1 MQTTS
6 GTDPNSLFRQAL
18 QMQQSGQFGNAI
30 HIYRQL
36 LDQFPDDAGLLCQL
50 GTALLQAGQPG
61 DGIPHL
67 RRAVKIAPAVPMA
80 LANLAT
86 ALHQT
91 GRSGEALGY
100 FERVAALDP
109 NAPRAHNNL
118 GNILRDLG
126 RARDAIARYDRAIA
140 LAPDYGEAYYNRADT
155 LYELGETE
163 RALTDFDR
171 AILLRPQMVEAR
183 INRSTL
189 LCDVGQTERALAD
202 CDAVIEMAPH
212 MAQGYNNRGNVL
224 LMAKRPN
231 DALADFDTAL
241 EIAPDYSE
249 AHSNRGN
256 ALIELNRHT
265 EALAAFDM
273 AIAAAPGNAQAYYNR
288 AGVQISLD
296 LPENALADLD
306 RALELAPDTAEYHL
320 NRGYALRALARH
332 AEALD
337 AFHRARTLNPTRDTT
352 RSDASFN
359 AALGELQLGHFAT
372 GWPLYEARWNN
383 VQLKKHDPGF
393 SEPRWQ
399 GEDIHD
405 KTILVY
411 AEQGMGD
418 VIQFSRYCPMVAARA
433 GKVLFLV
440 HPSLNSLMTT
450 LPGTYEIVSQQPP
463 PFDVQVPL
471 MSLPLIFGTTATTI
485 PAEVPYL
492 SANAERAAAWDQR
505 LGEKTRPRIGLVWSG
520 NPSHLQDSHRS
531 IAIAAIAR
539 LLDLPFDFHAL
550 QKVIRT
556 ADRIALRDFPQLTLH
571 EDALEDFAD
580 TAALASQMDLVI
592 SVDTAVAHMAGA
604 IGKPL
609 WLLIPYSADWRWL
622 TGRNDS
628 PWYPTAKLFRQPVL
642 GDWQTPLD
650 IVRAELIHQFA
661 VQPTASADVEAGEPA

>member
-1 MQTTS
+1 MQTMP

-18 QMQQSGQFGNAI
+18 QLQQSGQFGNAI

-36 LDQFPDDAGLLCQL
+36 VSLYPDDPGLLCQL

-67 RRAVKIAPAVPMA
+67 RRAAKLAPDMLMA

-126 RARDAIARYDRAIA
+126 RTRDAIARYDHAIA

-155 LYELGETE
+155 LQEMGETE
-163 RALTDFDR
+163 RALADYDQ
-171 AILLRPQMVEAR
+171 AIILRPQMVEAYL
-183 INRSTL
+183 NRSTL
-189 LCDVGQTERALAD
+189 LCDMGQTERALAD
-202 CDAVIEMAPH
+202 CDAVIALAPH
-212 MAQGYNNRGNVL
+212 IAQGYNNRGNIL
-224 LMAKRPN
+224 LMVKRPE
-231 DALADFDTAL
+231 DALTDFDKAL
-241 EIAPDYSE
+241 DIAPDYSE

-256 ALIELNRHT
+256 ALIELGRHT
-265 EALAAFDM
+265 DALAAFDM
-273 AIAAAPGNAQAYYNR
+273 AIAAAPDNAQAYYNR
-288 AGVQISLD
+288 AGVQISLNQ
-296 LPENALADLD
+296 PEYALADLD
-306 RALELAPDTAEYHL
+306 RAIELAPGTAEYHL

-332 AEALD
+332 DEALD
-337 AFHRARTLNPTRDTT
+337 AFHHARTLNSTRDTT
-352 RSDASFN
+352 RNDASFN
-359 AALGELQLGHFAT
+359 AALGELQLGHFET
-372 GWPLYEARWNN
+372 GWPLYESRWNN

-405 KTILVY
+405 KTLLVY

-433 GKVLFLV
+433 GKVIFLV
-440 HPSLNSLMTT
+440 HPSLNHLMAT
-450 LPGTYEIVSQQPP
+450 LPGNCEIVSQAPP
-463 PFDVQVPL
+463 PFDVQIPL
-471 MSLPLIFGTTATTI
+471 MSLPLIFGTIAETI

-492 SANAERAAAWDQR
+492 SANAERVAAWAER

-531 IAIAAIAR
+531 IAVAAMAR
-539 LLDLPFDFHAL
+539 LLQMPYDFHAL
-550 QKVIRT
+550 QKVIRP
-556 ADRIALRDFPQLTLH
+556 ADRIALRDFPKVSLQD
-571 EDALEDFAD
+571 EALEDFAD
-580 TAALASQMDLVI
+580 TAALASHMDLVI

-604 IGKPL
+604 IGKAL

-622 TGRNDS
+622 SEREDS
-628 PWYPTAKLFRQPVL
+628 PWYPTAKLFRQPAL
-642 GDWQTPLD
+642 DDWQTPLD
-650 IVRAELIHQFA
+650 RICTELSQHL
-661 VQPTASADVEAGEPA
+661 PTGEPA